1 MQMRRAGVRPDV
13 PLPRAGRLLGHPIQW
28 SEIEELPYMTVKT
41 EEQAKDS
48 RSYTIFAGAL
58 LAVLLVF
65 GVLQTLGIIRV

>member
-1 MQMRRAGVRPDV
+1 
-13 PLPRAGRLLGHPIQW
+13 
-28 SEIEELPYMTVKT
+28 MTVKT